1 MPVRETLC
9 ADVSKML
16 FFQHLARLFS
26 FLPVVPGTH
35 AVPEGM
41 RKNDKMVE
49 KALLQHIFSY
59 ANVFSGKFG
68 RPDFDTEADL
78 MHTEA
83 WRSRHFCSFWPVRTP
98 GAPSPAFFC
107 PGPSFCCICVAL
119 CRARCSGS
127 GPGPPG
133 PARVCQN
140 PGQSVSALIPKK
152 ARPGSQGNILLEQGG
167 LCLLDFVGK
176 APEVFLAGAADRTGP
191 VVGQILEPGALGNV
205 TAAIAPVGIID
216 IAAVGNGTAPHIF
229 CFSHETTP
237 VGMTG
242 PLCNVLPVLHSAG
255 ASGGRDKKG
264 TAAFWLM
271 AAAPGKVSAAAGAGE
286 GEPREAYGRTTSH
299 SPHSS
304 ACAAWRFPRRPAE
317 AQ

>member
-16 FFQHLARLFS
+16 FFQHLARLS
-26 FLPVVPGTH
+26 TFLPVVPGTH

-49 KALLQHIFSY
+49 KALLQHVLSY
-59 ANVFSGKFG
+59 ENVFSRKFG

-98 GAPSPAFFC
+98 GRLLRPFSALFLPRTV
-107 PGPSFCCICVAL
+107 ILLHL
-119 CRARCSGS
+119 CRFVSCPLFRIRS
-127 GPGPPG
+127 G

-152 ARPGSQGNILLEQGG
+152 ARPGSLGHVPREQGG

-229 CFSHETTP
+229 CFSHGTTP

-255 ASGGRDKKG
+255 ASGGQRQKG
-264 TAAFWLM
+264 DSSLLAYGCC
-271 AAAPGKVSAAAGAGE
+271 PGKSFSC
-286 GEPREAYGRTTSH
+286 RRGRRGR
-299 SPHSS
+299 
-304 ACAAWRFPRRPAE
+304 A
-317 AQ
+317 